1 MEVHMSVL
9 VIILSII
16 IFVKTVS
23 YGIYELK
30 SKNKIG
36 GISVIIVATF
46 ALVLPNLMIFIQG
59 V

>member
-1 MEVHMSVL
+1 MRIL

-16 IFVKTVS
+16 IFIKTVS

-30 SKNKIG
+30 DKNKLG
-36 GISVIIVATF
+36 GITVIVIAT
-46 ALVLPNLMIFIQG
+46 LSLILPNLMILIRG

>member
-1 MEVHMSVL
+1 MRIL

-16 IFVKTVS
+16 IFIKTVS

-30 SKNKIG
+30 DNNKIG
-36 GISVIIVATF
+36 GITVIVIATF
-46 ALVLPNLMIFIQG
+46 ALILPNLMILIRG